1 MNEDELMLLFKAKEM
16 VKKNPKLF
24 GHLITACTQGIEEE
38 IDIHKERAMDF
49 ETISVAYMTMM
60 STKRVTKSMREWADT
75 LIKDKML
82 RWEGKTCMNFSKEI
96 ESIKDGEL

>member
-1 MNEDELMLLFKAKEM
+1 MNEEELMLLFKAKKM

-38 IDIHKERAMDF
+38 IDIQKERAADF
-49 ETISVAYMTMM
+49 EVISVAYMTMLN
-60 STKRVTKSMREWADT
+60 SKRVTKSMKEWADK

-82 RWEGKTCMNFSKEI
+82 KWEGKTCINFSEDIKA
-96 ESIKDGEL
+96 IKDGEL